1 MKQLTKKMVSAM
13 NHTAFESL
21 KANFTKEEWD
31 SFFSGGLLSIYL
43 VKAYDNENAVYKFIS
58 RRSHMNSANLENYGL
73 SKDGTYEILGEVNR
87 QTKTFTP
94 MSEKIT
100 ASDRKDCEE

>member
-13 NHTAFESL
+13 RHAAFESL
-21 KANFTKEEWD
+21 KSNFTKEEWD
-31 SFFSGGLLSIYL
+31 SFFSGGQLSIYL
-43 VKAYDNENAVYKFIS
+43 VKIYDNENAVYKFLT
-58 RRSHMNSANLENYGL
+58 RYPQMNSANLENYGL
-73 SKDGTYEILGEVNR
+73 KKDGTYEILGEVDR

-100 ASDRKDCEE
+100 VYDRKNCEE

>member
-13 NHTAFESL
+13 RHAAYENL

-31 SFFSGGLLSIYL
+31 SFFSSGDISIYL
-43 VKAYDNENAVYKFIS
+43 MKVYDNKNAVYKFLS
-58 RRSHMNSANLENYGL
+58 RYPQMNSANLENYGL
-73 SKDGTYEILGEVNR
+73 SKDGTYEILGVVNR

-94 MSEKIT
+94 MAEKVT
-100 ASDRKDCEE
+100 VTDRKNYEE